1 VNENLSFTKTNFLIL
16 LSRNMSERLLHPSAL
31 QARDG
36 DSVGNRYGAL
46 ANIDEG
52 YQGCPLYPYERTF
65 GRRVGPL
72 AVRNNATLEATSRT
86 EV

>member
-1 VNENLSFTKTNFLIL
+1 MF
-16 LSRNMSERLLHPSAL
+16 
-31 QARDG
+31 
-36 DSVGNRYGAL
+36 RYGAL

-65 GRRVGPL
+65 GRMVGPL